1 MLNMNARELIVYCD
15 GGQMW
20 LCCTRPIK
28 RLIPLATTVSMILAT
43 PIALAQ
49 DQTTQRRVAP
59 APIDSSE
66 QHFIIE
72 HDLAISKMSLSML
85 VGPTGDVDHDFV
97 AAMMPHHQ
105 GAIDIARAELKYG
118 HNDELRRLAQNIIA
132 QREREISAMRGAV
145 GEARPLQTSDT
156 AAPESKQR
164 P

>member
-1 MLNMNARELIVYCD
+1 
-15 GGQMW
+15 MW

-28 RLIPLATTVSMILAT
+28 RLMPLATTLSMILAT

-72 HDLAISKMSLSML
+72 HELAISKMSLSML
-85 VGPTGDVDHDFV
+85 VGPTGDVDRDFV

-145 GEARPLQTSDT
+145 GETRPLQTSDT
-156 AAPESKQR
+156 AQPESKQR

>member
-1 MLNMNARELIVYCD
+1 
-15 GGQMW
+15 MW

-28 RLIPLATTVSMILAT
+28 WLISLATTVSMILAT
-43 PIALAQ
+43 SIALAQ
-49 DQTTQRRVAP
+49 DETAQHRVAP

-72 HDLAISKMSLSML
+72 HDLAVSKMSLSML
-85 VGPTGDVDHDFV
+85 VGPTGDVDRDFV
-97 AAMMPHHQ
+97 AAMMPHHE

-132 QREREISAMRGAV
+132 QREREISEMRGAV
-145 GEARPLQTSDT
+145 GETRPLQTSDT
-156 AAPESKQR
+156 AAPESKRR